1 MKKNTCE
8 CTMRLIQSI
17 LVGILIFDSKWAMK
31 ESFES
36 LLIIWDFILNSVSKN
51 NRYLQFR
58 KLYVLDTK
66 TSRIL

>member
-17 LVGILIFDSKWAMK
+17 LVGILIFGSKWAMK